1 MPADEG
7 DLRRSACG
15 RANEPKLKLKKI
27 TKGSKRDGLAVALF
41 SSPKDFPKLW
51 WTTFFCR
58 RRQGSSRQGFVARWF
73 GFGLV
78 AAPADI
84 PFSSARVGIHGSVGT
99 LVIAWQSAG

>member
-1 MPADEG
+1 MVDYFLLQTAPG
-7 DLRRSACG
+7 F
-15 RANEPKLKLKKI
+15 
-27 TKGSKRDGLAVALF
+27 V
-41 SSPKDFPKLW
+41 SS
-51 WTTFFCR
+51 C
-58 RRQGSSRQGFVARWF
+58 QGFVARWF